1 MKDRISMKVVIL
13 AGGYGTRINEET
25 SLRPKPLIKI
35 GEKPIIW
42 HIMKH
47 YSNYGINE
55 FIICCGYKGEMI
67 QEYFKENNEKWDVKT
82 IDTGLETMTGG
93 RLKKIQ
99 KYVNDETFCVTYGD
113 DLKNINIDELIE
125 FHNKSEKSVTLSAFQ
140 PRGRF
145 GLLELHNDDVLKIS
159 EKFPGD
165 GYWYN
170 GGYYVVEPNIFEYLE
185 NESTILE
192 ESLNKLA
199 IENQVSAYKYNGPYQ
214 PMDTLEDKK
223 KLEKMW
229 NEGNAYWKS

>member
-1 MKDRISMKVVIL
+1 MKVVIL
-13 AGGYGTRINEET
+13 AGGYGTRISEET
-25 SLRPKPLIKI
+25 NFRPKPLIKI

-47 YSNYGINE
+47 YSDYGINE

-82 IDTGLETMTGG
+82 IDTGLKTMTGG

-99 KYVNDETFCVTYGD
+99 KYVDDETFCITYGD

-140 PRGRF
+140 PGGRF
-145 GLLELHNDDVLKIS
+145 GLLELHNDNVLKIS
-159 EKFPGD
+159 KKIPGD

-199 IENQVSAYKYNGPYQ
+199 TESQVSAYKYDGPYQ

>member
-1 MKDRISMKVVIL
+1 MKVVIL
-13 AGGYGTRINEET
+13 AGGYGTRISEET
-25 SLRPKPLIKI
+25 NFRPKPLIKI

-47 YSNYGINE
+47 YSDYGINE

-67 QEYFKENNEKWDVKT
+67 QEYFDRSDSESWNIQLV
-82 IDTGLETMTGG
+82 DTGLDTMTGG
-93 RLKKIQ
+93 RLKRIQ
-99 KYVNDETFCVTYGD
+99 DYVDDTFCVTYGD

-140 PRGRF
+140 PGGRF
-145 GLLELHNDDVLKIS
+145 GLLELHNDNVLKIS
-159 EKFPGD
+159 KKIPGD

-199 IENQVSAYKYNGPYQ
+199 TESQVSAYKYDGPYQ

>member
-159 EKFPGD
+159 EKIPGD

-170 GGYYVVEPNIFEYLE
+170 G
-185 NESTILE
+185 
-192 ESLNKLA
+192 
-199 IENQVSAYKYNGPYQ
+199 
-214 PMDTLEDKK
+214 
-223 KLEKMW
+223 
-229 NEGNAYWKS
+229 

>member
-1 MKDRISMKVVIL
+1 MKVVIL

-159 EKFPGD
+159 EKIPGD

-170 GGYYVVEPNIFEYLE
+170 G
-185 NESTILE
+185 
-192 ESLNKLA
+192 
-199 IENQVSAYKYNGPYQ
+199 
-214 PMDTLEDKK
+214 
-223 KLEKMW
+223 
-229 NEGNAYWKS
+229 

>member
-1 MKDRISMKVVIL
+1 MKVVIL

-170 GGYYVVEPNIFEYLE
+170 GGYYVVEPNFFEYLE

>member
-1 MKDRISMKVVIL
+1 MKVVIL

-25 SLRPKPLIKI
+25 RFRPKPLIKI

-47 YSNYGINE
+47 YSAYGINE

-67 QEYFKENNEKWDVKT
+67 QEYFRGIKEKWDVKT

-99 KYVNDETFCVTYGD
+99 DYVNDETFCITYGD
-113 DLKNINIDELIE
+113 DLKNINIDELVK
-125 FHNKSEKSVTLSAFQ
+125 FHKKSEKSVTLSAFQ
-140 PRGRF
+140 PMGRF
-145 GLLELHNDDVLKIS
+145 GLLELHNNDVLKIS
-159 EKFPGD
+159 EKIPGD

-170 GGYYVVEPNIFEYLE
+170 GGYYVVEPNIFEYLKD
-185 NESTILE
+185 ESTVWE
-192 ESLNKLA
+192 KEPLNKLA
-199 IENQVSAYKYNGPYQ
+199 EQNQVSTFKYNGPYQ
-214 PMDTLEDKK
+214 SMDTLEDKK

-229 NEGNAYWKS
+229 EEGNAYWKS

>member
-1 MKDRISMKVVIL
+1 MKAVIL
-13 AGGYGTRINEET
+13 AGGYGTRISEES
-25 SLRPKPLIKI
+25 SLKPKPMIEI
-35 GEKPIIW
+35 GGKPILW
-42 HIMKH
+42 HILKI

-55 FIICCGYKGEMI
+55 FIICCGYKGNKI
-67 QEYFKENNEKWDVKT
+67 KEYFGNIDSTLWDVELV
-82 IDTGLETMTGG
+82 DTGLHTMTGG
-93 RLKKIQ
+93 RLKRIQ
-99 KYVNDETFCVTYGD
+99 DHIDDTFCVTYGD

-140 PRGRF
+140 PGGRF
-145 GLLELHNDDVLKIS
+145 GLLELHNDNVLKIS
-159 EKFPGD
+159 KKIPGD

-199 IENQVSAYKYNGPYQ
+199 TESQVSAYKYDGPYQ

>member
-1 MKDRISMKVVIL
+1 MKVVIL

-25 SLRPKPLIKI
+25 RFRPKPLIKI

-47 YSNYGINE
+47 YSAYGINE

-67 QEYFKENNEKWDVKT
+67 QEYFRGIKEKWDVKT

-99 KYVNDETFCVTYGD
+99 DYVNDETFCITYGD
-113 DLKNINIDELIE
+113 DLKNINIDELVK
-125 FHNKSEKSVTLSAFQ
+125 FHKKSEKSVTLSAFQ
-140 PRGRF
+140 PVGRF
-145 GLLELHNDDVLKIS
+145 GLLELHNNDVLKIS
-159 EKFPGD
+159 EKIPGD

-170 GGYYVVEPNIFEYLE
+170 GGYYVVEPNIFEYLKD
-185 NESTILE
+185 ESTVWE
-192 ESLNKLA
+192 KEPLNKLA
-199 IENQVSAYKYNGPYQ
+199 EQNQVSTFKYNGPYQ
-214 PMDTLEDKK
+214 SMDTLEDKK

-229 NEGNAYWKS
+229 EEGNAYWKS

>member
-1 MKDRISMKVVIL
+1 
-13 AGGYGTRINEET
+13 
-25 SLRPKPLIKI
+25 
-35 GEKPIIW
+35 
-42 HIMKH
+42 MKH

-67 QEYFKENNEKWDVKT
+67 QEYFKENNEKWDIKT

-159 EKFPGD
+159 EKIPGD

-170 GGYYVVEPNIFEYLE
+170 GGYYVVEPNFFEYLE
-185 NESTILE
+185 NLDFKNIGKLEAAVTSGGLSTMPWTYE
-192 ESLNKLA
+192 NKLN
-199 IENQVSAYKYNGPYQ
+199 ILHNK
-214 PMDTLEDKK
+214 TLRYEGHWEQMKAFRELGLFQED
-223 KLEKMW
+223 LIDFH
-229 NEGNAYWKS
+229 NVKSDCSRTIQQ

>member
-1 MKDRISMKVVIL
+1 MKVVIL
-13 AGGYGTRINEET
+13 AGGYGTRISEET
-25 SLRPKPLIKI
+25 NFRPKPLIKI

-47 YSNYGINE
+47 YSDYGINE

-125 FHNKSEKSVTLSAFQ
+125 FHNKSEKSVTLSFRAW
-140 PRGRF
+140 R
-145 GLLELHNDDVLKIS
+145 
-159 EKFPGD
+159 
-165 GYWYN
+165 
-170 GGYYVVEPNIFEYLE
+170 
-185 NESTILE
+185 
-192 ESLNKLA
+192 
-199 IENQVSAYKYNGPYQ
+199 
-214 PMDTLEDKK
+214 
-223 KLEKMW
+223 
-229 NEGNAYWKS
+229 

>member
-159 EKFPGD
+159 EKLPGD

-170 GGYYVVEPNIFEYLE
+170 GGYYVVEPNFFEYL
-185 NESTILE
+185 
-192 ESLNKLA
+192 
-199 IENQVSAYKYNGPYQ
+199 
-214 PMDTLEDKK
+214 
-223 KLEKMW
+223 
-229 NEGNAYWKS
+229 

>member
-1 MKDRISMKVVIL
+1 MFVEVLFSNIL
-13 AGGYGTRINEET
+13 
-25 SLRPKPLIKI
+25 
-35 GEKPIIW
+35 IILLNSW
-42 HIMKH
+42 
-47 YSNYGINE
+47 
-55 FIICCGYKGEMI
+55 
-67 QEYFKENNEKWDVKT
+67 
-82 IDTGLETMTGG
+82 
-93 RLKKIQ
+93 Q
-99 KYVNDETFCVTYGD
+99 KS
-113 DLKNINIDELIE
+113 KNINIDELIE

-140 PRGRF
+140 PGGRF
-145 GLLELHNDDVLKIS
+145 GLLELHNDNVLKIS
-159 EKFPGD
+159 KKIPGD

-199 IENQVSAYKYNGPYQ
+199 TESQVSAYKYDGPYQ